1 MKTPTQ
7 TPLQEV
13 VCKNVKALLAER
25 KTSVRELAISINR
38 DHSQLNKVLN
48 NQAIR
53 LMRDSRYSRF
63 YKLVRAYT
71 GTRKRKVLSQPS
83 LLSLMGN
90 KTQRATTEQKTID
103 RKINITT

>member
-7 TPLQEV
+7 TPLHEV

-48 NQAIR
+48 NQAI
-53 LMRDSRYSRF
+53 LHANLIDDF
-63 YKLVRAYT
+63 AAFF
-71 GTRKRKVLSQPS
+71 
-83 LLSLMGN
+83 N
-90 KTQRATTEQKTID
+90 ID
-103 RKINITT
+103 RETLMSEKRIDYQTDDMHNTIHIIIRMPS